1 MKKRIVRLTESDLE
15 KLVQR
20 IIKEDKASTAE
31 VKMTFMDRR
40 TDITKLAPA
49 EKEMMNNVANKFLD
63 FFLQPG
69 NQAVGKINTYLDR
82 VFKQMEAKTKD
93 KGKKQPTTPSKD
105 DENFD
110 F

>member
-20 IIKEDKASTAE
+20 IIKEDKTSTAE

-40 TDITKLAPA
+40 KDISKLAPA

-82 VFKQMEAKTKD
+82 VFKEMGAKTKD
-93 KGKKQPTTPSKD
+93 KGQQPTTSSKD